1 MTLRV
6 QMSVQSD
13 SELVHRALNGDREA
27 YGRLFERHERSV
39 LAVGLAV
46 LGNYHA
52 AQDVAQ
58 EAFVK
63 AYQSLGDLRQRASFG
78 PWVREIAR
86 REALAIRRR
95 TRQECRVELPVAAQG
110 SPCNDGT
117 LDEQNRLLL
126 EAITRLPRHEQDVL
140 MLYYFEGHPVKTISE
155 ITGRPVGTVTMQ
167 LSRARSRLQ
176 KWLKESPI

>member
-1 MTLRV
+1 
-6 QMSVQSD
+6 VQSD
-13 SELVHRALNGDREA
+13 SELVQAVLKGDRQA
-27 YGRLFERHERSV
+27 YERLFERHERSV
-39 LAVGLAV
+39 LAVGLAL

-63 AYQSLGDLRQRASFG
+63 AYRSLGDLRQTASFG

-86 REALAIRRR
+86 REALAVRRR
-95 TRQECRVELPVAAQG
+95 MRQESQVELPVTVQG
-110 SPCNDGT
+110 SPCNDGS

-167 LSRARSRLQ
+167 LSRARSHLQ
-176 KWLKESPI
+176 KRLKESLS